1 MPIRPELRHLYRGPE
16 YEARRARILE
26 RDGHR
31 CKHCGV
37 PNCKRNVQ
45 RWLHYWRLSRRD
57 DWHGYVGKRL
67 MPKRTFPPKV
77 TTTAI
82 RVVKRIVLTMA
93 HLNHDP
99 FDNDDANLAM
109 LCQWCHLWHDREQHA
124 QSAHNTRATRK
135 DQARPLLAAVARTES
150 AA

>member
-1 MPIRPELRHLYRGPE
+1 MPIRRELRHLYSGPE
-16 YEARRARILE
+16 YDARRARILARAGNKCE
-26 RDGHR
+26 
-31 CKHCGV
+31 HCGI
-37 PNCKRNVQ
+37 PNCKRRVE

-57 DWHGYVGKRL
+57 DWHGYVGQRL

-77 TTTAI
+77 TPTPV

-99 FDNDDANLAM
+99 FDNSDANLAM
-109 LCQWCHLWHDREQHA
+109 LCQWCHLWHDRQHHA
-124 QSAHNTRATRK
+124 ASAHVTRADRK
-135 DQARPLLAAVARTES
+135 DMARPLLVAVARSES